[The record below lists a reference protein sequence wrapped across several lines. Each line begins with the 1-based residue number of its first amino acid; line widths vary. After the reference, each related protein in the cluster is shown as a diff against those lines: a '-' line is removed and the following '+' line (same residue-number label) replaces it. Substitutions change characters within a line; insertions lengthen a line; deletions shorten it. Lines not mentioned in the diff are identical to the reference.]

1 MGFCTRSTAIV
12 DVSPVSLEEY
22 SSATRGSKDA
32 LKCERVRVSG
42 VSRFKLGSYANVFR
56 ITLAP
61 SADISERLHSRIV
74 ICFHQNASLGLCQCQ
89 KDDWKSVQKGL
100 WSSAMSPYRY
110 GFVDVKFVGDVSGSV
125 SVTVDEEAQV
135 WRFLFLALGF
145 FLLLLAPVISSWV
158 PFYYSSS
165 MAVGVLLVI
174 VILLFQ
180 GMKLLPTG
188 RKNVFYLT
196 IYGSVLGAGSYLLH
210 YFSMLVNSLLVNFGM
225 SEDMHYP
232 VSALLL
238 VGIIILGGALGY
250 WLVRKFV
257 ISEDGSVD
265 SGIAGFVKWAMR
277 LVAVTFIFQVVYSPP
292 PTPNI

>member
-1 MGFCTRSTAIV
+1 MGVCTRSTATLLLLFSFSALTAISTSSYHETTLKVV
-12 DVSPVSLEEY
+12 DVSPVSLEDY

-61 SADISERLHSRIV
+61 SAEISERLHSRIV
-74 ICFHQNASLGLCQCQ
+74 ICFHHNASLGLCQCK

-100 WSSAMSPYRY
+100 WSSAMSPYRN
-110 GFVDVKFVGDVSGSV
+110 GFVDVKFVGDISGSV

-180 GMKLLPTG
+180 VC
-188 RKNVFYLT
+188 VFSHT
-196 IYGSVLGAGSYLLH
+196 CNI
-210 YFSMLVNSLLVNFGM
+210 SLLYRPPSKSLETPFTM
-225 SEDMHYP
+225 ATWE
-232 VSALLL
+232 
-238 VGIIILGGALGY
+238 I
-250 WLVRKFV
+250 
-257 ISEDGSVD
+257 
-265 SGIAGFVKWAMR
+265 
-277 LVAVTFIFQVVYSPP
+277 VYC
-292 PTPNI
+292 